1 MRPYAL
7 LDILPSTNLQT
18 ARQTQRI
25 LDSLRGPVA
34 GGGEVGVGAVAD
46 LDDAGER
53 RGPAGLR
60 VAPEELEVDDG
71 VGGRAFHE
79 LFEDWCPFLRA
90 GDLVE
95 AVEHFGGFDR
105 VGPGFGLGARGL
117 GDWGLVVGRERE
129 TGGEGRCGS
138 YIVVYDP
145 DH

>member
-1 MRPYAL
+1 M
-7 LDILPSTNLQT
+7 
-18 ARQTQRI
+18 
-25 LDSLRGPVA
+25 
-34 GGGEVGVGAVAD
+34 GAVAD

-117 GDWGLVVGRERE
+117 GDGGLVVGRERE
-129 TGGEGRCGS
+129 RGGRGGGDVGLTSWFTIQTIRSGR
-138 YIVVYDP
+138 VRVRP
-145 DH
+145 